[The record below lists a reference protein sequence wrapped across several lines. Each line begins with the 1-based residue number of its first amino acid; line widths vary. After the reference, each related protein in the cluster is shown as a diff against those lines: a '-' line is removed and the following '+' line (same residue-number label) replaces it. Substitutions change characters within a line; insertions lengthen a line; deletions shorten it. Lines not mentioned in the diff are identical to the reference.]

1 MTRATLYKAHE
12 KHTKQTCLVNFI
24 SATTFCMTL
33 LKHRL
38 SFIKLLYVI
47 TKIMSSQ
54 FLFKE
59 VLEHFRIALTK
70 LLLLT
75 STP

>member
-1 MTRATLYKAHE
+1 MDWKHKDHE
-12 KHTKQTCLVNFI
+12 KHTKETCVANFI
-24 SATTFCMTL
+24 SATTFCVTL
-33 LKHRL
+33 LKHHL

-54 FLFKE
+54 FVSKK
-59 VLEHFRIALTK
+59 VLEHFRIVLMK